1 MKKILLIEDDPK
13 IAEIERDYLEANDF
27 AVSWLTD
34 GKEGLTTALEG
45 DWALILLD
53 VMLPGM
59 DGFQICREIRKRKEI
74 PVLMVTARQE
84 EIDILRGLGLGA
96 NDYIMMPFNPNEVVA
111 RVRAH
116 IQRYECIMEHS
127 GQSSPIIRSGILEI
141 QPDAYRVLVRGEEV
155 NLTHREFEVLAFL
168 AQNPNVVFS
177 REALFEK
184 IWGYD
189 ALGETATVMV
199 HINRIREKIEPD
211 PAHPV
216 YLETVRGAGYRFR
229 K

>member
-27 AVSWLTD
+27 AVRWLTD

-96 NDYIMMPFNPNEVVA
+96 NDYIMKPFNPNELVA

-116 IQRYECIMEHS
+116 IQRYERIMEHS
-127 GQSSPIIRSGILEI
+127 RQSSPIIRSGILEI

-168 AQNPNVVFS
+168 AQNPNIVFS

-211 PAHPV
+211 PVHPV

>member
-1 MKKILLIEDDPK
+1 MKTILLIEDDPK

-27 AVSWLTD
+27 AVHWVTD
-34 GKEGLTTALEG
+34 GKDGLAKALEE

-53 VMLPGM
+53 VMLSGL
-59 DGFQICREIRKRKEI
+59 DGFQICREIRKKKEI
-74 PVLMVTARQE
+74 PILMVTARQE
-84 EIDILRGLGLGA
+84 EIDVLRGLGLGA
-96 NDYIMMPFNPNEVVA
+96 NDYIMKPFNPNELVA
-111 RVRAH
+111 RVRAQ
-116 IQRYECIMEHS
+116 IQRYERIMEHA
-127 GQSSPIIRSGILEI
+127 GQNHPSIRSGILEI
-141 QPDAYRVLVRGEEV
+141 QPEAHRVFVHGEEIT
-155 NLTHREFEVLAFL
+155 LTHREFEVLAFL
-168 AQNPNVVFS
+168 AQNPNMVFS

-211 PAHPV
+211 PAHPI

>member
-96 NDYIMMPFNPNEVVA
+96 NDYIMKPFNPNEVVA

>member
-96 NDYIMMPFNPNEVVA
+96 NDYIMKPFNPNEVVA

-141 QPDAYRVLVRGEEV
+141 QPDAYRVLVRGEAV

>member
-96 NDYIMMPFNPNEVVA
+96 NDYIMKPFNPNELVA

-116 IQRYECIMEHS
+116 IQRYERIMEHS

-168 AQNPNVVFS
+168 AQNPNIVFS

-184 IWGYD
+184 IWRYD